1 MNPLPVLDLNLSFD
15 GKYLMP
21 LYQRLA
27 TAIQNEDSDAIIFL
41 EPGMSLKTVTG
52 NLPQWNSHLVKP
64 EGIRQA
70 VLAPHWYPDIYPVI
84 GINVDPRDFQ
94 VDEWLY
100 RDFVP
105 EIQKVLATN
114 AQTTGNIPVVFGE
127 FGTYFNFNGIA
138 EAQADDYAISAAI
151 LNRYY
156 EAFEELGLGRIL
168 WCYSPDN
175 TAENGDGWNR
185 EDFSILGPDR
195 KPRAWQA
202 FLRPHAR
209 ATSGRLISQRF
220 HGPLAFL
227 DPAPG
232 EALEDRLFELTMETR
247 QTAAPTA
254 VFVPTLQYPEGFFVW
269 LSDGAAYYDRETQL
283 LFWYPTNEAPGTTHS
298 LRLRPR
304 ATQQDWDYFF
314 DGPRSASGGDL

>member
-1 MNPLPVLDLNLSFD
+1 
-15 GKYLMP
+15 
-21 LYQRLA
+21 
-27 TAIQNEDSDAIIFL
+27 
-41 EPGMSLKTVTG
+41 MSIKTVTG
-52 NLPQWNSHLVKP
+52 SMPQWDSHLVKP

-84 GINVDPRDFQ
+84 GINVEPRDFQ
-94 VDEWLY
+94 ADEWLY

-105 EIQKVLATN
+105 EIQKVLTTN

-138 EAQADDYAISAAI
+138 ESMADDYAVSAAI

-168 WCYSPDN
+168 WCYSPEN
-175 TAENGDGWNR
+175 TAENGDGWNH

-209 ATSGRLISQRF
+209 ATSGKLVSQRF
-220 HGPLAFL
+220 NSPIAFV
-227 DPAPG
+227 DPDKG
-232 EALEDRLFELTMETR
+232 EALEDRLYDLTMEGKETS
-247 QTAAPTA
+247 APTA
-254 VFVPTLQYPEGFFVW
+254 VFVPTLQYPHGFYVW
-269 LSDGAAYYDRETQL
+269 LSDGAAYYDREAQL
-283 LFWYPTNEAPGTTHS
+283 LFWYPSNDAPGATPH
-298 LRLRPR
+298 LRLRPHR
-304 ATQQDWDYFF
+304 AQQDYRDWDYYF
-314 DGPRSASGGDL
+314 DARSSAAGGDL